1 MNKKV
6 LMIAHQ
12 FPPVGGSGVQRTTKF
27 VKYIHRFGW
36 EPVVLTRDIK
46 GMALKDESL
55 LKDIPEK
62 TRIFRT
68 NPWNLLELP
77 GILKLLGKVINRK
90 VLIPDGERLWQLFSK
105 RPAADIVTAEGIDLI
120 YTTSYPYSSH
130 LMGLYLKKKFPRIPW
145 VADFRDEWTK
155 NPNIRDYK
163 YNFIRTSIER
173 NMEDSILEKADC
185 VIANTPIMMKNFLE
199 DRPVLKDKFVVI
211 PNGYDEEDF
220 KDISHASPENDVFTV
235 TYAGLLYGR
244 RKPDMFLE
252 AVGRLLHE
260 GLLDRKLIRIDM
272 VGHFNSEILNS
283 LISRFDLHGIVKV
296 FPYMKHRES
305 ILKLMSSDA
314 LLLVAGAGEEA
325 FYLGKIFE
333 YMRTGRPIL
342 AVVPENGAAADLVR
356 DTCTGLVS
364 DSSDVNKTKDNII
377 KLFNGWK
384 RGDSILSPNM
394 DKISRYERCA
404 LTEQLCKAF
413 AKAELSIKE
422 CSGSP
427 GR

>member
-27 VKYIHRFGW
+27 VKYLHRFGW
-36 EPVVLTRDIK
+36 EPVVLTRDSK
-46 GMALKDESL
+46 GMTLTDESL

-62 TRIFRT
+62 TKIFRT

-77 GILKLLGKVINRK
+77 GILKLFGKVINRK
-90 VLIPDGERLWQLFSK
+90 VLIPDGERLWQFFSK
-105 RPAADIVTAEGIDLI
+105 GSAANIVASEGIELI

-130 LMGLYLKKKFPRIPW
+130 LMGLYLKKKFPLIPW

-155 NPNIRDYK
+155 NPNIQDYN
-163 YNFIRTSIER
+163 YNFIRTSMEK

-185 VIANTPIMMKNFLE
+185 VIANTPVMMENFLE
-199 DRPVLKDKFVVI
+199 DRPSLRDKFVVI

-220 KDISHASPENDVFTV
+220 RDIPHSPPENDVFTV
-235 TYAGLLYGR
+235 TYTGLLYGR
-244 RKPDMFLE
+244 RKPDTFLE
-252 AVGRLLHE
+252 AVSRLLHE
-260 GLLDRKLIRIDM
+260 GLLDRRLIRIDL
-272 VGHFNSEILNS
+272 VGHFNSEALDN
-283 LISRFDLHGIVKV
+283 LIRRFDLGGIVKV
-296 FPYMKHRES
+296 FPYMKHKES

-314 LLLVAGAGEEA
+314 LLMVAGAGEEA

-342 AVVPENGAAADLVR
+342 AVVPENGAAAELIR
-356 DTCTGLVS
+356 DTGTGLVS
-364 DSSDVNKTKDNII
+364 DSSDVDKTKHNIFE
-377 KLFNGWK
+377 LFNGWK
-384 RGDSILSPNM
+384 SGESILSPSM
-394 DKISRYERCA
+394 EKISRFERCT

-413 AKAELSIKE
+413 AKAEMSIK
-422 CSGSP
+422 
-427 GR
+427 R